1 MSCRRQRQTALGVRD
16 ELDGSGSEGRASLAC
31 GRSVRRGGHTAG
43 MRDGLHGPN
52 VIAAGESLL
61 LLVAVS
67 GGEAVHLARRHEP
80 PQQGRGAVPEHY
92 LTGGDSER
100 EAVQRHYDVEA
111 LREPIWE
118 HTTMCGRVWA
128 LMVGG
133 DGGTLSRYR
142 EPAFAPTCR
151 RCLAL
156 MDRLF
161 PAPAVDRRVP
171 VVAQVVC
178 DVVREH
184 GYAEVRE
191 VPGDQLAVLR
201 KEIRS
206 LIKQRTSHP
215 VQTFIHGDLLLVVC
229 DPLRDQEAEMR
240 AAAEAIGA
248 VLFGDQPLPATQA
261 ERRWVVSWTAWD
273 LG

>member
-1 MSCRRQRQTALGVRD
+1 
-16 ELDGSGSEGRASLAC
+16 
-31 GRSVRRGGHTAG
+31 

-52 VIAAGESLL
+52 VITAGEAVL
-61 LLVAVS
+61 LLVAVA
-67 GGEAVHLARRHEP
+67 GGEAVHLARRQGPLE
-80 PQQGRGAVPEHY
+80 QGRSAVPDHY

-100 EAVQRHYDVEA
+100 EAVQRRYDVEA

-151 RCLAL
+151 RCLTL

-184 GYAEVRE
+184 GHAEVRQ

-206 LIKQRTSHP
+206 LIRQ
-215 VQTFIHGDLLLVVC
+215 QTGHHAQTLVHGDLLLVVC
-229 DPLRDQEAEMR
+229 DPLRDAEAEMQ
-240 AAAEAIGA
+240 AAAEAVGA
-248 VLFGDQPLPATQA
+248 VLFGDQPLPAA
-261 ERRWVVSWTAWD
+261 RPGRPWVVTWTAWD